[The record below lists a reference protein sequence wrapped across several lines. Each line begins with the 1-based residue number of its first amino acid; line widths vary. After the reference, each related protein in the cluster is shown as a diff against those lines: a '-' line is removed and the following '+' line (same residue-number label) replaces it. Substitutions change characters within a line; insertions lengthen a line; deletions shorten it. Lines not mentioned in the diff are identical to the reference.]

1 MRRFFESNLFPTGK
15 ADFKSNWVSRTPTKS
30 TAQAQQT
37 KSQPHKQPL
46 TQQEERDLNRAS
58 NSGDRIEYALAMLG
72 VYMVRK
78 APQYGLDINDAKVA
92 AFYGKG
98 LDDLCADVETD
109 EVWPTIQEAEAQF
122 IQVLGRAMTGDER
135 QFMKESLAVLN
146 DIAPDSYPAVFRNAS
161 DFYEFRAYHWLDSE
175 CGYDDYE
182 YAFEMGMA
190 GNPEDDWTE
199 MMGGYNHAGEYLE
212 CAYAFG
218 QDSGKFFKLCGI

>member
-15 ADFKSNWVSRTPTKS
+15 ADFKTNWVSRIPTKP
-30 TAQAQQT
+30 TGQTQQT
-37 KSQPHKQPL
+37 KSQPHKQSL

-58 NSGDRIEYALAMLG
+58 NSGNRVEYALAMLG

-122 IQVLGRAMTGDER
+122 IQVLGRAMTCDER
-135 QFMKESLAVLN
+135 KFMKESLAVLN

-175 CGYDDYE
+175 CG
-182 YAFEMGMA
+182 
-190 GNPEDDWTE
+190 
-199 MMGGYNHAGEYLE
+199 
-212 CAYAFG
+212 
-218 QDSGKFFKLCGI
+218 